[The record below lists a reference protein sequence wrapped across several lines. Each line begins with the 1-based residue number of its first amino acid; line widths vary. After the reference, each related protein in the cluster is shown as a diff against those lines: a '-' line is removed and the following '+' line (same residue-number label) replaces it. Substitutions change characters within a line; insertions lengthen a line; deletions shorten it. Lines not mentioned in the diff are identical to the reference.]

1 MKAKFLLPVVPMV
14 LGICS
19 TVLPQDNSRKAEP
32 AMVAFWTRF
41 QSAVTR
47 GDKAAVVAMSSF
59 PLEIPYGMKRIRT
72 KQQFLRDY
80 PRIFDVE
87 TKKCFV
93 EAKPQP
99 DEGKR
104 KRFWIGCGEAMMYW
118 FELRNGVYKFVA
130 VDNVNE

>member
-14 LGICS
+14 LGICF
-19 TVLPQDNSRKAEP
+19 TVLPQDNLRKAEP

-41 QSAVTR
+41 QSAVSR
-47 GDKAAVVAMSSF
+47 VDKAGVAAMSGF
-59 PLEIPYGMKRIRT
+59 PLEMPYGTKRIKT
-72 KQQFLRDY
+72 KQQFLKDY
-80 PRIFDVE
+80 SRIFDVE
-87 TKKCFV
+87 TKKCFA

-118 FELRNGVYKFVA
+118 FEQRNGVYKFVA